1 MQFYLNFTFLLVG
14 DKNYIIF
21 YIKHFVFHFEHYK
34 ITIIQIYNHYMLKNE
49 KLKNI
54 FIKF

>member
-1 MQFYLNFTFLLVG
+1 MQFYLNFTFLLVS

-34 ITIIQIYNHYMLKNE
+34 ITIIQICNYYMLKNE

>member
-1 MQFYLNFTFLLVG
+1 MQFYLNFTFLLVS

-21 YIKHFVFHFEHYK
+21 YIKHFVFHFEYYK
-34 ITIIQIYNHYMLKNE
+34 IIIIQICNHYMLKNE